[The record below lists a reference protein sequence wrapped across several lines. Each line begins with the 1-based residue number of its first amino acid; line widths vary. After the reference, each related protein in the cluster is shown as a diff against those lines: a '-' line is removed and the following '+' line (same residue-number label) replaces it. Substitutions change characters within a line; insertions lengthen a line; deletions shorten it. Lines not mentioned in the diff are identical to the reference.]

1 MQALNQNERLRYQ
14 RHLSLPGF
22 GPEAQLRLKQAS
34 VLVVGA
40 GGLGCPVLLYLAAAG
55 VGRIGIVDDDV
66 VDFSNLQRQVL
77 YTGDDIGRSKA
88 EVAVA
93 RLQAQNP
100 EVECLAYAERLGPEN
115 ALERIRAYDLVIDG
129 SDNFPTRYLV
139 NDACVLADKPLVQGA
154 IHTFQGQVSVFN
166 YEGGPTYRC
175 LFPEPPS
182 PEDAP
187 NCSEVG
193 VIGVLPGLVGLYQA
207 TEALKL
213 LAEIGEP
220 LSGRLLLLD
229 ALSMRHETITFERDA
244 EQAKA
249 RPLALI
255 EYQCASSSEEALPGG
270 IIEVGPQ
277 DLQADASDYQLL
289 DVRED
294 WERAICALPG
304 AHIPLGHILA
314 GGADFRAA
322 GLNPEKPTYVYCKA
336 GVRSRQAAEM
346 MQAQYGFKHLKN
358 VQGGI
363 LAWAEQVDP
372 AMPLY

>member
-40 GGLGCPVLLYLAAAG
+40 GGLGCPALLYLAAAG
-55 VGRIGIVDDDV
+55 VGRIGIVDDDA

-77 YTGDDIGRSKA
+77 FTADDIGRSKA

-100 EVECLAYAERLGPEN
+100 EVECLAYPERLGPEN

-139 NDACVLADKPLVQGA
+139 NDACVLADKPLVHGA

-193 VIGVLPGLVGLYQA
+193 VIGVLPGMIGLYQA
-207 TEALKL
+207 TEAIKL
-213 LAEIGEP
+213 LTGIGEP
-220 LSGRLLLLD
+220 LSGKLLLLD
-229 ALSMRHETITFERDA
+229 ALAMRHETVTFERDPA
-244 EQAKA
+244 QALA

-322 GLNPEKPTYVYCKA
+322 GLNPKKPTYVYCKA